1 MTMQANQGV
10 ENLAKAMELCPN
22 EITRRLEFLE
32 FDQRDIVALQ
42 SLHQAMSKLESED
55 AFEEIFYK
63 HLRAF
68 PELLESI
75 PDERTVNRL
84 KKIQAE
90 YFNQLTAGNFDQDH
104 VNGRLRAGF
113 AHQQLGVEPKWFTG
127 AYRKYLSFVLT
138 NVAQLPGQTHDN
150 FLSTYNAL
158 LKSVFFDM
166 ELALDTY
173 FHADRKELL
182 RMATHDPLTRLPN
195 RNLLDDRIDQALHR
209 AHRESNPFAI
219 LFLDLDRFKNIND
232 SLGHQF
238 GDKVIKCIA
247 DRLQKSLREGD
258 TIARLGGDEF
268 VVILQG
274 VDHAERIIP
283 VAEKLLNSIQLPLH
297 IDERELFVS
306 ASMGIAVYPNDGKSR
321 NELLK
326 NADAAMYQAKDE
338 GGSYR
343 FYSPEMNQAALANLS
358 LEFGLRKAMS
368 NMEFSLAY
376 QPQVDMRNGRIIAA
390 EALIRWKKD
399 GEEIPPANFIP
410 LAEETGLIVPIGE
423 WVLREACLQ
432 AVEWNSMLTAP
443 LVIAVN
449 LSVQQIE
456 RKDIVDTISRILE
469 ETGCNPGWLELEITE
484 GSMMRHPELM
494 EETLRSLEKM
504 GLSISVDDFG
514 TGYSSLSYL
523 QRFTL
528 HALKIDRS
536 FIRDIS
542 TDTGSVSIVRA
553 IISMAHNLDI
563 KVVAEGIEDI
573 MQLAF
578 LTELDCDIGQG
589 YFYSHP
595 LPAEDTASLLLH
607 SCSLHREGKQHESS
621 MTEEELL
628 DIPKTC
634 APKVIDQDTVSA
646 CDAP

>member
-1 MTMQANQGV
+1 MQADSGV
-10 ENLAKAMELCPN
+10 KQLAKTMELCPN

-32 FDQRDIVALQ
+32 FDQHDIDALQ
-42 SLHQAMSKLESED
+42 SLHQAMSKLEIED

-75 PDERTVNRL
+75 PDERSVNRL

-90 YFNQLTAGNFDQDH
+90 YFNQLTSGNFDQDH

-113 AHQQLGVEPKWFTG
+113 AHQQLGVEVKWFTG
-127 AYRKYLSFVLT
+127 AYRKYLSFVLANIT
-138 NVAQLPGQTHDN
+138 QLPGQTYDN
-150 FLSTYNAL
+150 FSSTYNAL

-182 RMATHDPLTRLPN
+182 HMATHDHLTRLPN
-195 RNLLDDRIDQALHR
+195 RNLLDERIDQALLR
-209 AHRESNPFAI
+209 AHRESTPFAI

-238 GDKVIKCIA
+238 GDKVIQNVA
-247 DRLQKSLREGD
+247 ERLQKSLSEGD

-274 VDHAERIIP
+274 VDHAERLIP
-283 VAEKLLNSIQLPLH
+283 VAEKLLNSIQLPLL

-306 ASMGIAVYPNDGKSR
+306 ASMGIAVYPNDGNTR

-326 NADAAMYQAKDE
+326 NADTAMYQAKDE

-343 FYSPEMNQAALANLS
+343 FYSPEMNQTALANLS

-376 QPQVDMRNGRIIAA
+376 QPQVDLKTGRIIAA
-390 EALIRWKKD
+390 EALIRWEKN
-399 GEEIPPANFIP
+399 GEAIPPANFIP
-410 LAEETGLIVPIGE
+410 LAEETGVIVPIGE
-423 WVLREACLQ
+423 WVLREACRQ
-432 AVEWNSMLTAP
+432 AVEWNRALPAP
-443 LVIAVN
+443 FVIAVN

-456 RKDIVDTISRILE
+456 RKDIVETISGVLD
-469 ETGCNPGWLELEITE
+469 ETGCNPDWLELEITE
-484 GSMMRHPELM
+484 GSMMKHPELM
-494 EETLRSLEKM
+494 EETLRSLAEM

-553 IISMAHNLDI
+553 IISMAHNLGI

-573 MQLAF
+573 RQLAF
-578 LTELDCDIGQG
+578 LSELDCDIGQG
-589 YFYSHP
+589 YFFSHP
-595 LPAEDTASLLLH
+595 LPPEDMAELMLH
-607 SCSLHREGKQHESS
+607 SCFLYRGKALRE
-621 MTEEELL
+621 
-628 DIPKTC
+628 
-634 APKVIDQDTVSA
+634 
-646 CDAP
+646 